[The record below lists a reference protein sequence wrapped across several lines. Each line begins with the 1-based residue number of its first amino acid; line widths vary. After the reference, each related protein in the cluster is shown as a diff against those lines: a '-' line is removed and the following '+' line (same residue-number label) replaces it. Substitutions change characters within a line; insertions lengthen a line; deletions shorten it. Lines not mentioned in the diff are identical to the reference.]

1 MFPALLGPV
10 FPMDM
15 RTANEIISADLTA
28 SPAFASGTAAASV
41 GDGSAGKPVPGS
53 RQVTGRVKD
62 LRFPPTSSLDALSAK
77 VGFPAAVI
85 RDLQTA
91 HHLVEKI
98 CAKQPWLDASLRT
111 EGKQTDW
118 QYDAQSG
125 KMRRVEAG
133 GSFSQRLV
141 NALLSLYSASALE
154 FCTSEEANKRG
165 ALPVPIAWENRDRFV
180 LLRVILALIDCLCSR
195 SHCCCIM

>member
-1 MFPALLGPV
+1 MCCATGEILSFRMFPALLGPV

-15 RTANEIISADLTA
+15 RTANEIISADLSESPPAAVEAADTA
-28 SPAFASGTAAASV
+28 GLSG
-41 GDGSAGKPVPGS
+41 AGKTAGS
-53 RQVTGRVKD
+53 GPRKVTGKVKD
-62 LRFPPTSSLDALSAK
+62 LRFPGSSLDALCAK

-111 EGKQTDW
+111 QGQQTDW
-118 QYDAQSG
+118 QYDAHSG

-133 GSFSQRLV
+133 GSFSQRLM

-154 FCTSEEANKRG
+154 FCTSAEANKRS
-165 ALPVPIAWENRDRFV
+165 ALPVPIAWENRDR
-180 LLRVILALIDCLCSR
+180 
-195 SHCCCIM
+195 

>member
-15 RTANEIISADLTA
+15 RTANEIISADLTRPLTSTLA
-28 SPAFASGTAAASV
+28 KAAA
-41 GDGSAGKPVPGS
+41 GAGTGADKAAPGS

-62 LRFPPTSSLDALSAK
+62 LRFPPSSSLDALSAK

-154 FCTSEEANKRG
+154 FCTGEEANKRG

-180 LLRVILALIDCLCSR
+180 IFYS
-195 SHCCCIM
+195 